1 LTFGKQATQRKTL
14 RGFSSGDVERIET
27 ASGCCVF
34 LMLEG
39 LSYRCTDTDPLRI
52 LAEPLL
58 VATVCVD
65 DECRRS
71 RCSFLSS
78 THLLSMFG
86 ALSWRG
92 QIAVNCP
99 RMMQNAGLNRGHAA
113 SNLLFCRLSA
123 AEMHRVAK
131 RTEYS
136 SAF

>member
-1 LTFGKQATQRKTL
+1 MSTQ
-14 RGFSSGDVERIET
+14 
-27 ASGCCVF
+27 
-34 LMLEG
+34 
-39 LSYRCTDTDPLRI
+39 
-52 LAEPLL
+52 
-58 VATVCVD
+58 
-65 DECRRS
+65 
-71 RCSFLSS
+71 
-78 THLLSMFG
+78 SMFFPLVN
-86 ALSWRG
+86 ALIVDVRRVVVAG